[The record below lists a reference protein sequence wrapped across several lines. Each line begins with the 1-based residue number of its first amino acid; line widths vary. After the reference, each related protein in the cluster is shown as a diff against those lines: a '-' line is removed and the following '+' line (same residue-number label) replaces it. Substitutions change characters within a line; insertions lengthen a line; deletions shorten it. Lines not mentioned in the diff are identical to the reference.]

1 MDDEQQR
8 HQSEQCLVESS
19 LLKLQEAF
27 HQFVHECHECQREIA
42 LHWQVCAHCGARLA
56 THCPG
61 CGPRSH
67 RSARR
72 PAHGAGWH
80 SRRSSRETS
89 S

>member
-8 HQSEQCLVESS
+8 HQSAQCLVESS

-27 HQFVHECHECQREIA
+27 HQFVHECHECQRDIA

-61 CGPRSH
+61 CGSPLPPVGAQACPRGGV
-67 RSARR
+67 AL
-72 PAHGAGWH
+72 PPVQP
-80 SRRSSRETS
+80 
-89 S
+89 

>member
-8 HQSEQCLVESS
+8 HQSAQRLVESS

-61 CGPRSH
+61 CGP
-67 RSARR
+67 
-72 PAHGAGWH
+72 PLPPVGAQACPRGGVALPPVQP
-80 SRRSSRETS
+80 
-89 S
+89 